1 MRGTFFM
8 LTQEQF
14 EKYLIGAL
22 NRDVDSERAIYEGS
36 VDYVYNIVLKYV
48 SDRDD
53 AADVAQETMIQA
65 FEKLKNYNPSKG
77 KFKSWLAKIAINKSL
92 KWLGKNKQMIS
103 QESAEKFFEV
113 LETSEPT
120 ELLSER
126 LKSVLN
132 EGERELFE
140 LYFDLEFSHADIANA
155 LGISVSNSRVR
166 IHRILTYLRS
176 LPS

>member
-1 MRGTFFM
+1 MSFIFSEEINM
-8 LTQEQF
+8 L
-14 EKYLIGAL
+14 
-22 NRDVDSERAIYEGS
+22 
-36 VDYVYNIVLKYV
+36 
-48 SDRDD
+48 
-53 AADVAQETMIQA
+53 
-65 FEKLKNYNPSKG
+65 
-77 KFKSWLAKIAINKSL
+77 
-92 KWLGKNKQMIS
+92 

>member
-1 MRGTFFM
+1 M

-77 KFKSWLAKIAINKSL
+77 KFK
-92 KWLGKNKQMIS
+92 
-103 QESAEKFFEV
+103 
-113 LETSEPT
+113 
-120 ELLSER
+120 
-126 LKSVLN
+126 
-132 EGERELFE
+132 
-140 LYFDLEFSHADIANA
+140 
-155 LGISVSNSRVR
+155 
-166 IHRILTYLRS
+166 
-176 LPS
+176 